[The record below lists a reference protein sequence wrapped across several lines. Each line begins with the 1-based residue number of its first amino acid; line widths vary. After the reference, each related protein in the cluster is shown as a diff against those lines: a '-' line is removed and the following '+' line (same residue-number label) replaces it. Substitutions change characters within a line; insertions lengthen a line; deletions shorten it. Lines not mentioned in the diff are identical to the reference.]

1 VSERIVV
8 PDGGPLFEGHFPG
21 RPILPGVT
29 ELILVAGAL
38 DGGDVS
44 EVLHARFRELVGPG
58 DLLDLGSTPAEG
70 GATRFELRRAG
81 VLVANG
87 SLRFGPPTPN
97 DRPAMSQAART
108 PRGVPPPAEL
118 LPHRPPMLFI
128 HRVLGEAD
136 DGVTCLAR
144 IPEACGLVSGG
155 RASALVALE
164 VAAQTAAAWEAL
176 RRRRETDS
184 GAPKVGYLVSAR
196 DVVFHRA
203 TLPPE
208 ADLIASIRL
217 EALAPPLATYA
228 VELAFEGELA
238 MRGTIGTY
246 LSG

>member
-1 VSERIVV
+1 MSEHIAV

-29 ELILVAGAL
+29 ELILVARAL

-44 EVLHARFRELVGPG
+44 AVPHARFRELVAPG
-58 DLLDLGSTPAEG
+58 DLLDLRTSSVDG
-70 GATRFELRRAG
+70 GPTRFELRRSG
-81 VLVANG
+81 TLVANG
-87 SLRFGPPTPN
+87 SLVFGPPNVN

-136 DGVTCLAR
+136 DGATCLAR

-155 RASALVALE
+155 RAPALAAVE
-164 VAAQTAAAWEAL
+164 IAAQTAAAWEAL
-176 RRRRETDS
+176 RRRREGAS
-184 GAPKVGYLVSAR
+184 GAPKIGYLVSAR
-196 DVVFHRA
+196 DVMFYRA

-246 LSG
+246 ISG

>member
-1 VSERIVV
+1 MSERIVV

-128 HRVLGEAD
+128 HR
-136 DGVTCLAR
+136 C
-144 IPEACGLVSGG
+144 
-155 RASALVALE
+155 SAKPT
-164 VAAQTAAAWEAL
+164 TA
-176 RRRRETDS
+176 
-184 GAPKVGYLVSAR
+184 
-196 DVVFHRA
+196 
-203 TLPPE
+203 
-208 ADLIASIRL
+208 
-217 EALAPPLATYA
+217 
-228 VELAFEGELA
+228 
-238 MRGTIGTY
+238 
-246 LSG
+246 